1 MLKAGVFLDIE
12 NLTRNGGWGMRYD
25 AILDLVAAQGTTVL
39 RANAYMT
46 RDEQRID
53 SDERYR
59 QKIDSYHHV
68 IRRTGFR
75 LVLKPVKRFTDSEG
89 VQRTSGAAD
98 LELAVEALLQC
109 EALDYVLIG
118 SGDGDFIRLIRALQ
132 DRGKRVDVLAF
143 DGCDRELREAAD
155 TFFAGPLIP
164 NLLPP
169 KDDEGTHRGFMH
181 HVDEDRGFGFL
192 TVRTGFGRDD
202 FRDDVFLHINE
213 FGEEGESVTNQAFAA
228 LRERRAVIEFD
239 LEEQPD
245 GKVRAID
252 AVEYRAGWN
261 VKSNGTDTAVVSEEE
276 AEVVAAPQPA
286 T

>member
-1 MLKAGVFLDIE
+1 MLKAGLFLDIE

-25 AILDLVAAQGTTVL
+25 AVIDLVAAQGTTVL

-46 RDEQRID
+46 RDAERTAA
-53 SDERYR
+53 DERYR
-59 QKIDSYHHV
+59 QKIESYHHV

-98 LELAVEALLQC
+98 LELAVEALLQ
-109 EALDYVLIG
+109 ADSLDYVLIG
-118 SGDGDFIRLIRALQ
+118 SGDGDFLRLVRSLQ

-143 DGCDRELREAAD
+143 GGCDQELREAAD
-155 TFFAGPLIP
+155 NFFAGPLIP

-192 TVRTGFGRDD
+192 TVRTGYGRDD

-213 FGEEGESVTNQAFAA
+213 FSEDGESVTNQAFAA
-228 LRERRAVIEFD
+228 LRERRAVVEFD
-239 LEEQPD
+239 LEEQAD

-252 AVEYRAGWN
+252 AVEYRPGWN
-261 VKSNGTDTAVVSEEE
+261 GKP
-276 AEVVAAPQPA
+276 AAPAAAPTGESAAVPDAEPA
-286 T
+286 AT